1 MENKKFLKVSDVAA
15 MMEVSETMAYKI
27 IRGLNAELRAKGYL
41 TVAGRVSRVY
51 FEEKVYSGRSV

>member
-1 MENKKFLKVSDVAA
+1 MENKKFLKVRDVAA

-41 TVAGRVSRVY
+41 TVGVNRVY
-51 FEEKVYSGRSV
+51 FEEKIYSGRSA